1 MSDTPMHY
9 EFIRTKL
16 IDCDPVEISRKSG
29 TAYDSQK
36 QEFCVFLMGRT
47 YFVSYPSG
55 KIYDSN
61 RSEITNFPVM
71 TLILRYLVHA
81 KGTPPTQRNITYQEV
96 SGGQVY
102 YRNFYGR
109 CIMRLAR
116 MFGKDF
122 SALERAMQKLNAVK
136 TTHGDLSYRFQFINN
151 IYVTF
156 ILWNGDEEFA
166 TGANILF
173 DANTLDYFNAEDH
186 AVVCDIALSFLKEL
200 AK

>member
-9 EFIRTKL
+9 EFIRAKL
-16 IDCDPVEISRKSG
+16 KDCDPVEISRKSG
-29 TAYDSQK
+29 ATYDRQK
-36 QEFCVFLMGRT
+36 QEFHVLLMGTT

-55 KIYDSN
+55 EICDSDGAK
-61 RSEITNFPVM
+61 ITNFPVI
-71 TLILRYLVHA
+71 TLLLRYLVNA
-81 KGTPPTQRNITYQEV
+81 KGTAPTQRDITYREV

-102 YRNFYGR
+102 YPNFYGR

-122 SALERAMQKLNAVK
+122 PALERAMQKLNAVK